1 LNEYIHYEDEKNYLT
16 TRLIMIIGITF
27 FSFVS
32 IEQIQ
37 GKMASDILLVSFVLT
52 AVSII
57 SLVHYSFVISKKK
70 FCVDYR
76 KQFLILL
83 DIGVLTFTIGVYKH
97 YGLFFFPLYFV
108 IIIQSGLTFGIF
120 YTYVG
125 MFLAFL
131 SWGFLLFLSPYWLA
145 NYDIVATFAITTLIV
160 PIFYLKYIIEIHT
173 QKDELEKVL
182 YTTEYA
188 ANFDSLTNVPNRK
201 MFKETLKSA
210 IEEKEPF
217 ILLLIDLNKF
227 KSINDNCGHNV
238 GDEVLKE
245 VTRRINN
252 YIDEDDFLA
261 RLGGDEFVIILKQKR
276 AFLNNFLKKME
287 KNIMGKYKASGAW
300 VDIQLSVGVSL
311 FPEDGHHEKTLLD
324 NADKAMY
331 VAKKDF
337 NTYFYLYKDIPPNE
351 NY

>member
-1 LNEYIHYEDEKNYLT
+1 MNDYIHYDDEKNYLT
-16 TRLIMIIGITF
+16 TRLIVIIGITF

-37 GKMASDILLVSFVLT
+37 GKVAADILLVSFVLLGVT
-52 AVSII
+52 LI
-57 SLVHYSFVISKKK
+57 SLIHYSFVASKKK

-76 KQFLILL
+76 KQFLILM
-83 DIGVLTFTIGVYKH
+83 DIGVLTFAIGVYKH
-97 YGLFFFPLYFV
+97 FGLFFYPLYFV

-125 MFLAFL
+125 MFIAFV
-131 SWGFLLFLSPYWLA
+131 SWGFLLFLSPYWQEH
-145 NYDIVATFAITTLIV
+145 YDIVATFAITTLIV
-160 PIFYLKYIIEIHT
+160 PIFYLKYIIEIHS
-173 QKDELEKVL
+173 QKDELEKEL
-182 YTTEYA
+182 YSTEYA
-188 ANFDSLTNVPNRK
+188 ANFDVLTNVPNRK
-201 MFKETLKSA
+201 MFKEILQAT
-210 IEEKEPF
+210 IEAKEPF
-217 ILLLIDLNKF
+217 SLLLMDLNKF
-227 KSINDNCGHNV
+227 KIINDSYGHNV

-245 VTRRINN
+245 VTRRLNN

-276 AFLNNFLKKME
+276 AFLNNFLKKIE
-287 KNIMGKYKASGAW
+287 KNIMGKYKIDGIW

-311 FPEDGHHEKTLLD
+311 YPDDGHHEKTLLD

-331 VAKKDF
+331 VAKKDLE
-337 NTYFYLYKDIPPNE
+337 TYFYLYKDIPLNE

>member
-1 LNEYIHYEDEKNYLT
+1 
-16 TRLIMIIGITF
+16 
-27 FSFVS
+27 
-32 IEQIQ
+32 
-37 GKMASDILLVSFVLT
+37 
-52 AVSII
+52 
-57 SLVHYSFVISKKK
+57 
-70 FCVDYR
+70 
-76 KQFLILL
+76 
-83 DIGVLTFTIGVYKH
+83 
-97 YGLFFFPLYFV
+97 
-108 IIIQSGLTFGIF
+108 
-120 YTYVG
+120 

-160 PIFYLKYIIEIHT
+160 PIFYLKYIIEIHA

-217 ILLLIDLNKF
+217 SLLLMDLNKF
-227 KSINDNCGHNV
+227 KAINDNHGHNV

-245 VTRRINN
+245 VTRRLNN

-287 KNIMGKYKASGAW
+287 KNIMGKYKVDGIW

-311 FPEDGHHEKTLLD
+311 FPEDGHHEKTLTD

-331 VAKKDF
+331 VAKKDLEA
-337 NTYFYLYKDIPPNE
+337 YCYLYKDIPPNE